1 MNEALLAQLPIL
13 PVFRVLAVATSF
25 PILAGPGAPRLVR
38 LAVAFVLA
46 LVLVPGAHHQSRADL
61 TGVGLLLC
69 LPFELMVGLAIGYA
83 FALLFHALAIAGDFV
98 GQEMGLNAAS
108 QIDPISGRPVP
119 LLARLF
125 EIIGLVFFMEL
136 GGMRLLLTSVRAS
149 FDVIPAG
156 ILAEPGRLSRGLTQ
170 LSTETVV
177 TGIAIALPAG
187 LLLML
192 LTMFTTIA
200 ARVLPKLHIFD
211 FAYAVRM
218 LVAIFLVG
226 LLLPRLVPASTQFT
240 RQIVDLLQQ
249 SLVTR

>member
-1 MNEALLAQLPIL
+1 MGDLILSQLPIL
-13 PVFRVLAVATSF
+13 PVVRVLAVATSF
-25 PILAGPGAPRLVR
+25 PILAGPGAPRLIR
-38 LAVAFVLA
+38 IAVGFVLA
-46 LVLVPGAHHQSRADL
+46 VMLIPRPLLQNPGDL
-61 TGVGLLLC
+61 SGVSMLLA
-69 LPFELMVGLAIGYA
+69 LPFEIMVGFAIGYA
-83 FALLFHALAIAGDFV
+83 FALLFHALAIAGDFL

-108 QIDPISGRPVP
+108 QIDPVSGRPVP

-125 EIIGLVFFMEL
+125 EVIGLVFFMEM
-136 GGMRLLLTSVRAS
+136 GGMRLLLETVKTSFVA
-149 FDVIPAG
+149 VPVG
-156 ILAEPGRLSRGLTQ
+156 ILARPGQIGRTLTE

-218 LVAIFLVG
+218 MMAIFLVG
-226 LLLPRLVPASTQFT
+226 LLLPRLIPATTQFMT
-240 RQIVDLLQQ
+240 MIVQALRYGL
-249 SLVTR
+249 STG